1 MSESVVIVGAGQA
14 GCDLTT
20 ALRQQGYEGKIILI
34 GEEPKI
40 PYRRPPLS
48 KAYLSGEMETEALYI
63 KPLKTYEK
71 QNVDVRTSV
80 KAVSIDRK
88 AHTVTLDNGETLNYS
103 KLVLTMGGRA
113 RRLPLPGAEKPN
125 VHYVRT
131 HKDITHL
138 KEQFKPGKRLVIVG
152 GGYIGLEAA
161 AVGIKKGLQVTLVEA
176 MPRLLARVTGPELS
190 AYYDTVHRSRG
201 VDIKLGSGVEAV
213 EGGDNVDTV
222 VLQDGSRIPADLLI
236 VGIGLIANTE
246 LAEAAGLAVDPG
258 GILVDQFA
266 RTSDPDIL
274 AAGDC
279 TNHEN
284 GFLKR
289 RIRIES
295 VPNASEQARVAAATI
310 CGKEVPHDSVP
321 WFWSDQYDL
330 KLQMVGINQGYE
342 HVVVRG
348 NMAENN
354 FSAFY
359 LKDGVI
365 IAVDTVNRPKD
376 FMVGKKLVAE
386 RVKAD
391 AAVLRDESIELKSLL
406 GS

>member
-1 MSESVVIVGAGQA
+1 
-14 GCDLTT
+14 
-20 ALRQQGYEGKIILI
+20 
-34 GEEPKI
+34 
-40 PYRRPPLS
+40 
-48 KAYLSGEMETEALYI
+48 
-63 KPLKTYEK
+63 
-71 QNVDVRTSV
+71 
-80 KAVSIDRK
+80 
-88 AHTVTLDNGETLNYS
+88 
-103 KLVLTMGGRA
+103 
-113 RRLPLPGAEKPN
+113 
-125 VHYVRT
+125 
-131 HKDITHL
+131 
-138 KEQFKPGKRLVIVG
+138 
-152 GGYIGLEAA
+152 
-161 AVGIKKGLQVTLVEA
+161 VGIKKGLQVTLVEA

-190 AYYDTVHRSRG
+190 AYYDTIHRSRG
-201 VDIKLGSGVEAV
+201 VDIMLGSGVAAV
-213 EGGDNVDTV
+213 EGGDNVETV
-222 VLQDGSRIPADLLI
+222 VLQDGSRVAADLLI

-246 LAEAAGLAVDPG
+246 LAEAAGLDVDPG
-258 GILVDQFA
+258 GILVDQYA

-310 CGKEVPHDSVP
+310 VGKEVAHDSVP

-342 HVVVRG
+342 HVIVRG

-359 LKDGVI
+359 LKDGVV

-391 AAVLRDESIELKSLL
+391 AAVLRDESVELKSLL
-406 GS
+406 AS